1 MMVTSITNI
10 QTSLANIQ
18 ENLPS
23 LRQYVIE
30 NFAGSLDTGQW
41 GGENEYTPNY
51 ILKEL
56 QSLITDLT
64 SLVENPSHFIS
75 LSTRDE
81 RNNIHYS
88 LSQLGSYVAS
98 KNLGSI
104 TSLLDN
110 LKLILRP
117 YHLPTD
123 KKRMV
128 VFRQQIDKL
137 SVSIERIT
145 QLLEKAK
152 TEEASISEIS
162 KSIQERAESIAANE
176 QTILEFLAQS
186 EGTKNEIA
194 TLKEG
199 VELLAT
205 EIEAYHTES
214 SEAKAA
220 AIARRDEIQEF
231 AEEIQSHQK
240 KLQKQAVQFELFN
253 ETLEQNT
260 AQQKLYL
267 EEAQKLIED
276 AKQALSYTTSVG
288 LSASFDAQC
297 KELTGKRGFKL
308 WVWLVAA
315 VVAIGGVIAIGIWLA
330 RGIAHPS
337 NPDVSSMWVQIVSKL
352 SMIPLLVTAVI
363 FCANQYSKQKNLLED
378 YSYKLALSKS
388 LVAFSEELRDK
399 DQDKYKEYLSMVLRE
414 ILQDPLRH
422 RVDPNSAKNTNLGK
436 ASLDNVVKLAENVV
450 KLSKDISQVS

>member
-10 QTSLANIQ
+10 QTSLANIE

-23 LRQYVIE
+23 LRQYITE
-30 NFAGSLDTGQW
+30 NFANSLDTAQW
-41 GGENEYTPNY
+41 GSESEYTPND
-51 ILKEL
+51 ILKGL
-56 QSLITDLT
+56 QNLTIDLA
-64 SLVENPSHFIS
+64 SLVKDPSYFIS

-81 RNNIHYS
+81 RNNIHYN
-88 LSQLGSYVAS
+88 LSQLASCVAS

-117 YHLPTD
+117 YYLTTD

-128 VFRQQIDKL
+128 VFRQKIDDL
-137 SVSIERIT
+137 SDSMERIT
-145 QLLEKAK
+145 QLLEGAK
-152 TEEASISEIS
+152 TKEASISEIS
-162 KSIQERAESIAANE
+162 NAIQEKVESITVDGE
-176 QTILEFLAQS
+176 TISELLAKS
-186 EGTKNEIA
+186 EGAKNEIA
-194 TLKEG
+194 TLKEE
-199 VELLAT
+199 VEQIAT
-205 EIEAYHTES
+205 TIKTCYIES

-220 AIARRDEIQEF
+220 TIAHRDEIQEF
-231 AEEIQSHQK
+231 ADEIQEHQK
-240 KLQKQAVQFELFN
+240 KLQKQADQFESFN
-253 ETLEQNT
+253 ETLKENT
-260 AQQKLYL
+260 AQQKQYL
-267 EEAQKLIED
+267 DVAQRLIED

-297 KELTGKRGFKL
+297 KDLVGKNGFKL
-308 WVWLVAA
+308 WSWLIAA
-315 VVAIGGVIAIGIWLA
+315 VIAVGGVIGIGIWLA
-330 RGIAHPS
+330 IEASHPPKADGS
-337 NPDVSSMWVQIVSKL
+337 LIWIQIVSKL
-352 SMIPLLVTAVI
+352 SMVPLLVTAAI

-422 RVDPNSAKNTNLGK
+422 RVDPNSARNTSLGK

-450 KLSKDISQVS
+450 KLSKEISQVS

>member
-1 MMVTSITNI
+1 MVTSITNI
-10 QTSLANIQ
+10 QTSLENIQ

-23 LRQYVIE
+23 LRQYVTT
-30 NFAGSLDTGQW
+30 NFASSLDTGQW
-41 GGENEYTPNY
+41 GSEKEYAPND

-56 QSLITDLT
+56 QSLITDLI
-64 SLVENPSHFIS
+64 SLVENPGHFIS
-75 LSTRDE
+75 LSTPDE
-81 RNNIHYS
+81 RNNIHYL
-88 LSQLGSYVAS
+88 LSQLGSYVAR
-98 KNLGSI
+98 KDLGVI
-104 TSLLDN
+104 TSLLDQ
-110 LKLILRP
+110 LKPYLRP

-128 VFRQQIDKL
+128 AFRKEIDKL
-137 SVSIERIT
+137 SVSMERIT

-176 QTILEFLAQS
+176 QTILELLAQS
-186 EGTKNEIA
+186 EDAKKEIA
-194 TLKEG
+194 ALNEKVG
-199 VELLAT
+199 LIAT
-205 EIEAYHTES
+205 EIQAYHTES
-214 SEAKAA
+214 LGAKTT

-240 KLQKQAVQFELFN
+240 KLQKQADQFESFN
-253 ETLEQNT
+253 ETLKQNT
-260 AQQKLYL
+260 AEQKQYL
-267 EEAQKLIED
+267 DEAQTLIED

-297 KELTGKRGFKL
+297 KDLVGKNGFKL
-308 WVWLVAA
+308 WSWLIAA
-315 VVAIGGVIAIGIWLA
+315 VIAVGGVIGIGIWLA
-330 RGIAHPS
+330 IEASHPPKADGS
-337 NPDVSSMWVQIVSKL
+337 LMWIQIVSKL
-352 SMIPLLVTAVI
+352 SMVPLLVTAAI
-363 FCANQYSKQKNLLED
+363 FCANQYNKQKNLLED

-422 RVDPNSAKNTNLGK
+422 RVDPNASKNTNLGK

-450 KLSKDISQVS
+450 KLSKEISQVS